1 MKLNKK
7 FSREFLKVSRWLHIY
22 CSTALFA
29 LLVFFSITGITLNHR
44 WYDSGGNQEA
54 IVEESLDAQHLH
66 LWGLG
71 EDDLWQPDVN
81 ALRDYLLNHHDLKNP
96 SSIELDSD
104 IGEVILEY
112 LVPAGFATAIVSRDE
127 ASLIVE
133 TETGSLLG
141 IANDLHK
148 GRHSGGVWM
157 WVIDVS
163 AALIVFFSLT
173 GMIILF
179 QGKKHRIEGLIS
191 AFLGVITPVIIYI
204 CWVPQVGH

>member
-7 FSREFLKVSRWLHIY
+7 LSREFLKASRWLHIY

-29 LLVFFSITGITLNHR
+29 LLVFFAITGITLNHR
-44 WYDSGGNQEA
+44 WYDSKGNEET
-54 IVEESLDAQHLH
+54 IVEESLDGQRLQ
-66 LWGLG
+66 LWGLEAG
-71 EDDLWQPDVN
+71 ALWQPNVN
-81 ALRDYLLNHHDLKNP
+81 ALRDYLLEHHDLKNP

-104 IGEVILEY
+104 MGEVIVEY
-112 LVPAGFATAIVSRDE
+112 LVPAGFATAIVSREE

-133 TETGSLLG
+133 TEAGSLLG

-148 GRHSGGVWM
+148 GRHSGVVWM

-163 AALIVFFSLT
+163 AVLIAFFSLT

-179 QGKKHRIEGLIS
+179 QGKKHRVEGLVS
-191 AFLGVITPVIIYI
+191 AFLGVITPLIIYVF
-204 CWVPQVGH
+204 WVPQVGY